1 LIVVALV
8 AACLLVGKAIER
20 PRNRR
25 RFDGRAKEG
34 HTKNSRFDQTLF
46 DQTVAEIWYETD
58 EFPLTDQTRG
68 QRKAIKERMA
78 AGASVKVN
86 AGDDREGQ
94 VGIVHALLDDDG
106 DGLTVCVKFKGDRK
120 PYAFRRDEL
129 KLE

>member
-58 EFPLTDQTRG
+58 EFPLTDQ
-68 QRKAIKERMA
+68 RKAIKERMA
-78 AGASVKVN
+78 AGASLKVN